1 MEQQDTTVETSKEI
15 NAPVE
20 AVYAAWTE
28 PDQLKAWWKP
38 MNNQLG
44 NVVNELNEGGKVDYQ
59 FESGK
64 LHISGEY
71 SEVKP
76 NELLAYSWNWEFPD
90 DMVKNGSYK
99 LTVSFSGQDGKST
112 IKVLQEAAETNE
124 SLLPTEQGWED
135 GLEALKNY
143 VESK

>member
-1 MEQQDTTVETSKEI
+1 MEQQETTVETSKEI
-15 NAPVE
+15 NGTVE
-20 AVYAAWTE
+20 AVFAAWTE
-28 PDQLKAWWKP
+28 PEQLKAWWKP
-38 MNNQLG
+38 MNNKLSE
-44 NVVNELNEGGKVDYQ
+44 VVNDLKEGGKVDYQ

-76 NELLAYSWNWEFPD
+76 NEVLAYSWNWEFPD
-90 DMVKNGSYK
+90 DMVKNGAYK
-99 LTVSFSGQDGKST
+99 LTVHFSGEGDKTT
-112 IKVLQEAAETNE
+112 IKVLQEAAENDE
-124 SLLPTEQGWED
+124 SLLPTEQGWSD